1 MWNALHLCSKCRV
14 VDNISHTLLACIRYN
29 TERSEMEQQLSHL
42 GHRPKLRGS
51 CQHPQLLLSC
61 SFFSFVFLRA
71 AYKTSLL
78 LQKISLLFFYNS
90 FFNKYYYTQS
100 TLYNDTHNR
109 SMNCTA
115 LDVIENSIPTM
126 VISFCNEPEEIK
138 HAKPIF
144 TSLSSKC
151 QLAMPRC
158 PK

>member
-1 MWNALHLCSKCRV
+1 MLGCVCVLLCVLFLIYRCKICMQIFLQL
-14 VDNISHTLLACIRYN
+14 DFNLIS
-29 TERSEMEQQLSHL
+29 
-42 GHRPKLRGS
+42 
-51 CQHPQLLLSC
+51 
-61 SFFSFVFLRA
+61 FFVFLRA